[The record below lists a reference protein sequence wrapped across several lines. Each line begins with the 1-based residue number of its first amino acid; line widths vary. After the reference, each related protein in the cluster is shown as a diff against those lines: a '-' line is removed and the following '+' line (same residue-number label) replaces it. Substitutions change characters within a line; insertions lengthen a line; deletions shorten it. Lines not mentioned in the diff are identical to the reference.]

1 MNAPSEDSSDWNTLR
16 EKVIGLGERSTQ
28 KSYYPELQQR
38 LAQLERFRALLDQA
52 NDAIFLLQVPS
63 GRLIDVN
70 ESACRQLR
78 ATRERLLASTI
89 DDLIPAVAWQQ
100 IRSFSTHKQ
109 AMENGA
115 ETITTVLQKEDGE
128 KEDGETFPTEMT
140 VQSVEL
146 EEDTYAIVV
155 ARDITERKKM
165 EEQLRRQEQLAAI
178 GQLAAG
184 IAHDFRNLLSTVILY
199 AQLSMRERDL
209 PPSVAQKLQTIVD
222 ESYKAT
228 DLVQQILD
236 FSSRAM
242 IKTEPINLTALTAD
256 VLNVLSRTL
265 PETIHLTLDV
275 AGTAAGA
282 YIAKVDPGRIQQ
294 ALTNL
299 ALNARD
305 AMPEGGAL
313 RFALSRMEKRPGK
326 IPESDQASTEW
337 LCLAVSD
344 TGSGMTEEV
353 QKHLFEPFFTTKE
366 VGKGTGLGLAQVYG
380 IVRQHDGYI
389 DVTSAPG
396 EGTTF
401 TLCFPAYQEQ
411 IAPRESEA
419 QAPIPVGQGETIL
432 LVEDEPRLRNAERAM
447 LEALGYRVVTAKNG
461 RDALVQCQTAGRL
474 EEHCPRIDLVITDL
488 VMPEL
493 GGEELLRELQK
504 VRPTLPVL
512 AVTGYALQKKDL
524 DQMKEIGFVDVL
536 AKPFDMEQLARVV
549 KRVIALGT

>member
-100 IRSFSTHKQ
+100 IRSFSMHKQ

-313 RFALSRMEKRPGK
+313 RFALSRTEKRPGK

-353 QKHLFEPFFTTKE
+353 QKHLFEPFFTTKK

-549 KRVIALGT
+549 KCVIALGT

>member
-1 MNAPSEDSSDWNTLR
+1 MNVPSEDSSDWNTLR

-115 ETITTVLQKEDGE
+115 ETITTVLQ

-256 VLNVLSRTL
+256 VLNVLSCTL

-313 RFALSRMEKRPGK
+313 RFALSRTEKRPGK

-549 KRVIALGT
+549 KCVIALGT

>member
-115 ETITTVLQKEDGE
+115 ETITTVLQ

-549 KRVIALGT
+549 KCVTALGT

>member
-1 MNAPSEDSSDWNTLR
+1 
-16 EKVIGLGERSTQ
+16 
-28 KSYYPELQQR
+28 
-38 LAQLERFRALLDQA
+38 
-52 NDAIFLLQVPS
+52 
-63 GRLIDVN
+63 
-70 ESACRQLR
+70 
-78 ATRERLLASTI
+78 
-89 DDLIPAVAWQQ
+89 
-100 IRSFSTHKQ
+100 
-109 AMENGA
+109 
-115 ETITTVLQKEDGE
+115 
-128 KEDGETFPTEMT
+128 MT

-313 RFALSRMEKRPGK
+313 RFALSRTEKRPGK

-366 VGKGTGLGLAQVYG
+366 VGRGTGLGLAQVYG

-536 AKPFDMEQLARVV
+536 AKLFDMEQLARVV